1 ITIDVS
7 PPHEGYV
14 HDGIRGDP
22 EIDFQQDLHIDAHWE
37 GFFDRESGVEFYQY
51 IFSDHCFNNDEFKAN
66 NETKETY
73 NTFASFKASTEGTYF
88 VSVVAVN
95 RAKENSNVV
104 CSDGVTIMTTMP
116 YIQDFVMSGAKTRPR
131 LIRDNDG
138 NVWFLDNVLRRHF
151 VQNITSSC

>member
-1 ITIDVS
+1 MALPYLKNNKTYIELS
-7 PPHEGYV
+7 RNSQ
-14 HDGIRGDP
+14 GI
-22 EIDFQQDLHIDAHWE
+22 
-37 GFFDRESGVEFYQY
+37 
-51 IFSDHCFNNDEFKAN
+51 HCFVFQ
-66 NETKETY
+66 TTETY
-73 NTFASFKASTEGTYF
+73 NTFASFEASTEGTYF

-138 NVWFLDNVLRRHF
+138 NVWFLDNILQRHF
-151 VQNITSSC
+151 VENITSSCM